1 MSGDMIYVKK
11 KKENSIKTTCYKA
24 VYILRAKDTL
34 AVLSMEK
41 RRLKAFF
48 PLQTLPK
55 KIKKINSYLYGKK

>member
-1 MSGDMIYVKK
+1 MATTMSGDMIYVKK

-41 RRLKAFF
+41 RRRLKAFF
-48 PLQTLPK
+48 SLQTLQK
-55 KIKKINSYLYGKK
+55 NILKN